1 MKKRIFLLIL
11 AVFSFSLCACSNSEE
26 TKALNNYKNEM
37 EAFFTDLEGI
47 NSSIEEINVEADDA
61 MNILF
66 DNFDSLE
73 KSFINM
79 AALEVPT
86 KGAPETFSYIEE
98 LADEASEYMIQ
109 ANDYMHQSFSD
120 SSYNEYTL
128 EGAMECYK
136 RANKRVLYIIDLL
149 HGEYPKDENISYN

>member
-1 MKKRIFLLIL
+1 MKNKIALLL
-11 AVFSFSLCACSNSEE
+11 SVVCVLSLCACSNSDEA
-26 TKALNNYKNEM
+26 KALKKYKSDM

-47 NSSIEEINVEADDA
+47 NSSIEEINVDADDA

-73 KSFINM
+73 KSYINM

-86 KGAPETFSYIEE
+86 KGAPETFAYIEE

-136 RANKRVLYIIDLL
+136 RANKRILYIIDLL